1 MSIRK
6 QPSGSYLVELYP
18 QGRAGK
24 RVRKTFK
31 TQAEAKRFEQY
42 SLNEA
47 DQKPWLP
54 AKEDKRRLN
63 ELIEMWFNLHGQ
75 ALNDSK
81 KRKNKLFAMSNLM
94 GNPIAKNITANDF
107 SKYRQLRLNT
117 VSIKTVNND
126 QTYLNALFNELRRLG
141 EWEYGN
147 PIADLRA
154 LKYKQPEMGFL
165 NPEQITLVFEELKKG
180 RNYDAYLVSKI
191 CISTG
196 CRWGEAE
203 TLTGSQLTPYRVT
216 FIHTKGNK
224 RRAVPISEEL
234 YNELPHN
241 SGRLFSNCIKSFRMA
256 INRTAVQLP
265 KGQSTHVLRHTF
277 ASHFMMNGG
286 NILVLQQILG
296 HASINDT
303 MKYAHFSPAHL
314 EDAIR
319 LNPLANL
326 GRNGDKV
333 ATLTTENS
341 TRQHKTTHQAFD

>member
-75 ALNDSK
+75 ALSDSK

-94 GNPIAKNITANDF
+94 ENPIAKNITANDF

-180 RNYDAYLVSKI
+180 EI
-191 CISTG
+191 TI
-196 CRWGEAE
+196 
-203 TLTGSQLTPYRVT
+203 LT
-216 FIHTKGNK
+216 
-224 RRAVPISEEL
+224 
-234 YNELPHN
+234 
-241 SGRLFSNCIKSFRMA
+241 
-256 INRTAVQLP
+256 
-265 KGQSTHVLRHTF
+265 
-277 ASHFMMNGG
+277 
-286 NILVLQQILG
+286 
-296 HASINDT
+296 
-303 MKYAHFSPAHL
+303 
-314 EDAIR
+314 
-319 LNPLANL
+319 
-326 GRNGDKV
+326 
-333 ATLTTENS
+333 
-341 TRQHKTTHQAFD
+341 

>member
-6 QPSGSYLVELYP
+6 QPSGKYLVELYP
-18 QGRAGK
+18 QGRGGK
-24 RVRKTFK
+24 RTRKTFN
-31 TQAEAKRFEQY
+31 TQAEAKRFEQF
-42 SLNEA
+42 SIVEA
-47 DQKPWLP
+47 EQKPWLP
-54 AKEDKRRLN
+54 TKEDKRQLN
-63 ELIEMWFNLHGQ
+63 ELIEVWFSLHGI
-75 ALNDSK
+75 ALNDGK
-81 KRKNKLFAMSNLM
+81 KRKNKLLAMSELM
-94 GNPIAKNITANDF
+94 GNPIAKKITASDF
-107 SKYRQLRLNT
+107 SKYRQLRIET
-117 VSIKTVNND
+117 VSIKTANND
-126 QTYLNALFNELRRLG
+126 QTYLNALFNELTRLG

-147 PIADLRA
+147 PLTELRA

-165 NPEQITLVFEELKKG
+165 QPDEIKLVFDELKQG
-180 RNYDAYLVSKI
+180 RNYDAYLISKI

-234 YNELPHN
+234 YNELPKN
-241 SGRLFSNCIKSFRMA
+241 SGRLFSNCIKSFRLA
-256 INRTAVQLP
+256 IDRTGVRLP

-277 ASHFMMNGG
+277 SSHFMMNGG

-296 HASINDT
+296 HASITDT

-319 LNPLANL
+319 LNPLVNS
-326 GRNGDKV
+326 GDKM
-333 ATLTTENS
+333 AANS
-341 TRQHKTTHQAFD
+341 V